1 MNNDIE
7 KDLYKEKLNEFINE
21 NISKIIKNDPKILL
35 DNEILQIEYD
45 IDGNKKDIYSLA
57 SERDIKNIQLLSYKN
72 ELEFKL
78 SSNKIT
84 KKEYDIELKSLE
96 EKKIELNLLYD
107 DLIFNIIDTTSIEDI
122 KEKIISHHLNPI
134 DLERLAKAISSVAEN
149 KINEFTLNNKSF
161 MLEKVSY
168 WNYKYNKISKA
179 ISKSREVESFILSL
193 T

>member
-7 KDLYKEKLNEFINE
+7 KDLYEEKLNEFINE
-21 NISKIIKNDPKILL
+21 NISEIIKNDPKILL

-57 SERDIKNIQLLSYKN
+57 SERDIKNIQLLSDKN

-96 EKKIELNLLYD
+96 EKQVELNLLYD

-122 KEKIISHHLNPI
+122 KEKIISHHLNSI

-161 MLEKVSY
+161 MIEKVSY

>member
-1 MNNDIE
+1 MNSDIE
-7 KDLYKEKLNEFINE
+7 KDLYEEKLNEFINE
-21 NISKIIKNDPKILL
+21 NISKIIKDDPKILL
-35 DNEILQIEYD
+35 DNEILQVEYD

-57 SERDIKNIQLLSYKN
+57 SERDIKNIQLLSDKN

-84 KKEYDIELKSLE
+84 KKEYNTELKSLE
-96 EKKIELNLLYD
+96 NKKIELNLLYD
-107 DLIFNIIDTTSIEDI
+107 DLIFNIINTTSIEDI
-122 KEKIISHHLNPI
+122 KENIISKHLNSI

-161 MLEKVSY
+161 MLEKISY
-168 WNYKYNKISKA
+168 WNYKYNKLSKA

>member
-21 NISKIIKNDPKILL
+21 NISEIIKNDPKILL
-35 DNEILQIEYD
+35 DNEILQVEYD

-57 SERDIKNIQLLSYKN
+57 SERDIKNIQLLSDKN

>member
-7 KDLYKEKLNEFINE
+7 KDLYTEKVNEFINE

-57 SERDIKNIQLLSYKN
+57 SERDIKNIQLLSDKN

-84 KKEYDIELKSLE
+84 KKEYDIELKFLE

>member
-57 SERDIKNIQLLSYKN
+57 SERDIKNIQLLSDKN

-107 DLIFNIIDTTSIEDI
+107 DLIFNIIDTTSIENI

>member
-7 KDLYKEKLNEFINE
+7 KDLYTEKLNEFINE
-21 NISKIIKNDPKILL
+21 NISGIIKNDPKILL
-35 DNEILQIEYD
+35 DNEILQVEYD

-57 SERDIKNIQLLSYKN
+57 SERDIKNIQLLSDKN

>member
-57 SERDIKNIQLLSYKN
+57 SERDIKNIQLLSDKN

>member
-7 KDLYKEKLNEFINE
+7 KDLYTEKLNEFINE

-45 IDGNKKDIYSLA
+45 IDGNKKDIYFLA
-57 SERDIKNIQLLSYKN
+57 SERDIKNIQLLSDKN

>member
-7 KDLYKEKLNEFINE
+7 KDLYTEKVNEFINE

-57 SERDIKNIQLLSYKN
+57 SERDIKNIQLLSDKN

-96 EKKIELNLLYD
+96 EKKVELNLLYD

-134 DLERLAKAISSVAEN
+134 DVERLAKAISSVAEN

>member
-7 KDLYKEKLNEFINE
+7 KDLYTEKLNEFINE
-21 NISKIIKNDPKILL
+21 NISGIIKNDPKILL
-35 DNEILQIEYD
+35 DNEILQVEYD

-57 SERDIKNIQLLSYKN
+57 SERDIKNIQLLSDKN

-168 WNYKYNKISKA
+168 WNYKYNKISKG
-179 ISKSREVESFILSL
+179 ISKARELESFILSL

>member
-7 KDLYKEKLNEFINE
+7 KDLYTEKVNEFINE

-57 SERDIKNIQLLSYKN
+57 SERDIKNIQLLSDKN

-84 KKEYDIELKSLE
+84 KKEYDTELKSLE

-122 KEKIISHHLNPI
+122 KEKIISHHLNSI

>member
-7 KDLYKEKLNEFINE
+7 KDLYTEKLNEFINE

-57 SERDIKNIQLLSYKN
+57 SERDIKNIQLLSDKN

-122 KEKIISHHLNPI
+122 KEKIINHHLNPI

>member
-21 NISKIIKNDPKILL
+21 NISEIIKNDPKILL
-35 DNEILQIEYD
+35 DNEILQVEYD

-57 SERDIKNIQLLSYKN
+57 SERDIKNIQLLSDKN

-78 SSNKIT
+78 SSNNIT

>member
-7 KDLYKEKLNEFINE
+7 KDLYTEKLNEFINE

-57 SERDIKNIQLLSYKN
+57 SERDIKNIQLLSDKN

-84 KKEYDIELKSLE
+84 KKEYDIELKFLE

-107 DLIFNIIDTTSIEDI
+107 DLIFNIIDTTSIENI

>member
-7 KDLYKEKLNEFINE
+7 KDLYEEKLNEFINE
-21 NISKIIKNDPKILL
+21 NISEIIKNDPKILL

-57 SERDIKNIQLLSYKN
+57 SERDIKNIQLLSDKN

-96 EKKIELNLLYD
+96 EKQLELNLLYD

-122 KEKIISHHLNPI
+122 KEKIISHHLNSI

>member
-7 KDLYKEKLNEFINE
+7 KDLYTEKLNEFINE

-57 SERDIKNIQLLSYKN
+57 SERDIKNIQLLSDKN

-84 KKEYDIELKSLE
+84 KKEYDIELKFLE

>member
-57 SERDIKNIQLLSYKN
+57 SERDIKNIQLLSDKN

-122 KEKIISHHLNPI
+122 KGKIISHHLNPI

>member
-7 KDLYKEKLNEFINE
+7 KDLYTEKLNEFINE

-57 SERDIKNIQLLSYKN
+57 SERDIKNIQLLSDKN

-107 DLIFNIIDTTSIEDI
+107 DLIFNIIDTTSIENI

>member
-1 MNNDIE
+1 MNSDIE
-7 KDLYKEKLNEFINE
+7 KDLYTEKINEFINE

-57 SERDIKNIQLLSYKN
+57 SERDIKNIQLLSDKN

>member
-7 KDLYKEKLNEFINE
+7 KDLYKEKLNEFVNE
-21 NISKIIKNDPKILL
+21 NISEIIKNDPKILL

-57 SERDIKNIQLLSYKN
+57 SERDIKNIQLLSDKN

>member
-7 KDLYKEKLNEFINE
+7 KDLYTEKLNEFINE

-35 DNEILQIEYD
+35 DNEILQIEYY

-57 SERDIKNIQLLSYKN
+57 SERDIKNIQLLSDKN

-84 KKEYDIELKSLE
+84 KKEYDIELKFLE

>member
-7 KDLYKEKLNEFINE
+7 TDLYTEKLNEFINE

-57 SERDIKNIQLLSYKN
+57 SERDIKNIQLLSDKN

-84 KKEYDIELKSLE
+84 KKEYDIELKFLE

>member
-7 KDLYKEKLNEFINE
+7 KDLYTEKLNEFINE
-21 NISKIIKNDPKILL
+21 NITKIIKNDPKILL

-57 SERDIKNIQLLSYKN
+57 SERDIKNIQLLSDKN

-84 KKEYDIELKSLE
+84 KKEYDIELKFLE

>member
-7 KDLYKEKLNEFINE
+7 KDLYTEKLNEFINE

-57 SERDIKNIQLLSYKN
+57 SERDIKNIQLLSDKN

-107 DLIFNIIDTTSIEDI
+107 DLI
-122 KEKIISHHLNPI
+122 L
-134 DLERLAKAISSVAEN
+134 
-149 KINEFTLNNKSF
+149 
-161 MLEKVSY
+161 
-168 WNYKYNKISKA
+168 
-179 ISKSREVESFILSL
+179 
-193 T
+193 

>member
-7 KDLYKEKLNEFINE
+7 KDLYKEKLSEFINE

-57 SERDIKNIQLLSYKN
+57 SERDIKNIQLLSDKN

>member
-7 KDLYKEKLNEFINE
+7 KDLYTEKLNEFINE

-57 SERDIKNIQLLSYKN
+57 SERDIKNIQLLSDKN

-84 KKEYDIELKSLE
+84 KKDYDIELKSLE

>member
-7 KDLYKEKLNEFINE
+7 KDLYTEKLNEFINE

-57 SERDIKNIQLLSYKN
+57 SERDIKNIQLLSDKN

>member
-7 KDLYKEKLNEFINE
+7 KDLYTEKLNEFINE

-57 SERDIKNIQLLSYKN
+57 SERDIKNIQLLSDKN

-84 KKEYDIELKSLE
+84 KQDYDIELKFLE

>member
-7 KDLYKEKLNEFINE
+7 KDLYTEKVNEFINE

-57 SERDIKNIQLLSYKN
+57 SERDIKNIQLLSDKN

>member
-21 NISKIIKNDPKILL
+21 NISEIIKNDPKILL

>member
-7 KDLYKEKLNEFINE
+7 KDLYTEKLNEFINE

-57 SERDIKNIQLLSYKN
+57 SERDIKNIQLLSDKN

-84 KKEYDIELKSLE
+84 KKEYDIELKFLE

-168 WNYKYNKISKA
+168 WNYKYNKISK
-179 ISKSREVESFILSL
+179 SFLYKKYH